1 MMHLDKKRKVGDN
14 SGTTYNKEEVLFNT
28 DTLSKVISYLPSLDL
43 LNVAL
48 TCKRFEVS
56 DDNSEPSLI
65 EKSAHVAVED
75 IATEEQLAALPH
87 YDSESSLAD
96 YYYLQ
101 LLREPLTF
109 DHLGGGAE
117 YVNDFDKSCV
127 RHSGKHW
134 ETAFSNNI
142 LRAGKHYASFEV
154 HRLSYPTSV
163 SAHLGVMR
171 PGKANRQS
179 SATTILPEFYQNFSR
194 YIDSHGECSNNSIH
208 CCVYNAYNGECYT
221 SDWGG
226 YNEFELS
233 SMTWDGMEIMSSG
246 DEMGLLL
253 DLDEGTLSV
262 YKNGRKL
269 GVIKKGL
276 AGPYCWV
283 ASMISGT
290 SITIKRGTIPPS

>member
-28 DTLSKVISYLPSLDL
+28 DTLSKVLSYLPSLDL

-48 TCKRFEVS
+48 TCKRFGVS

-65 EKSAHVAVED
+65 EKSAHVAVQD

-134 ETAFSNNI
+134 ETVFSNNI

-208 CCVYNAYNGECYT
+208 CCC
-221 SDWGG
+221 
-226 YNEFELS
+226 
-233 SMTWDGMEIMSSG
+233 I
-246 DEMGLLL
+246 
-253 DLDEGTLSV
+253 
-262 YKNGRKL
+262 
-269 GVIKKGL
+269 
-276 AGPYCWV
+276 
-283 ASMISGT
+283 
-290 SITIKRGTIPPS
+290 